1 MRLPVGARGRV
12 VAAVDFGGVPLA
24 GGEKRRLEIAHLG
37 GQRSGKDRCTVV
49 VLREIACLRGFHRIA
64 QCNVGR
70 SAGAVVGG
78 FDHALPEKQQ
88 FRR

>member
-12 VAAVDFGGVPLA
+12 FAAFDFGGVPLA

-37 GQRSGKDRCTVV
+37 GQRYGKRGRAVV